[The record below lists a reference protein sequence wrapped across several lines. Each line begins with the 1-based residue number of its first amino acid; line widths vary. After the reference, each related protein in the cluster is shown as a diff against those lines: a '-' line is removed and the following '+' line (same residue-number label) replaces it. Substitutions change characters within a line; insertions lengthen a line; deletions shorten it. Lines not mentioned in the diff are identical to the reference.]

1 MGTQREIAGGG
12 RKGGSW
18 LLEAGADATEEVVR
32 ASQVAARGPLATEEI
47 RRELYEL
54 GLLDD
59 DEQPPRME

>member
-1 MGTQREIAGGG
+1 
-12 RKGGSW
+12 